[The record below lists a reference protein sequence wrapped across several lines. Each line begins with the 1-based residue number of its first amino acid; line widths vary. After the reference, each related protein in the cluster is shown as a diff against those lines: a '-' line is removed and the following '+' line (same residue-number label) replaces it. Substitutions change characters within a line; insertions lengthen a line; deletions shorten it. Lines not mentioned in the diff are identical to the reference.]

1 MHLGCLLVDHLPV
14 QVELARHPGL
24 RGRPV
29 VVAAAQGSRRVVL
42 DASPRAR
49 GVAVGMPL
57 EEAMA
62 RCKEA
67 VLAEP
72 DPAAYA
78 LAWEGVLDALERL
91 AADVEDGGQGMA
103 FVRLDN
109 LRSLHGGLGPLV
121 HAVLAAVPKHLT
133 ARLGTGSAKFTATAA
148 AGMAPWQGHRAAPA
162 DPAPFLAPLS
172 IDALPLPWKVRERLR
187 GFGLATLG
195 AVAGVGVGP
204 LQAQLG
210 REGRL
215 AWELASGIDPR
226 PFVPR
231 RAQEVV
237 SATLEFASPTLTLEA
252 IGTGVEALLGRL
264 FAQPRMRGRTARSCL
279 LEGRVLDGPVWRR
292 ELTFREPVASARK
305 GLTLLRASLEG
316 GPPPGPLE
324 ELGLTLRAL
333 AGEAGRQASLF
344 AEVRRHDDL
353 REALRQLRARLRV
366 EPPVYHIREVE
377 PCSRVPERRT
387 ALVPFAP

>member
-29 VVAAAQGSRRVVL
+29 VLAAAQGARRVVL
-42 DASPRAR
+42 DASPHAR
-49 GVAVGMPL
+49 GVAAGMPL

-62 RCKEA
+62 RCREA
-67 VLAEP
+67 VPVEP

-78 LAWEGVLDALERL
+78 VAWEGVLGALERL
-91 AADVEDGGQGMA
+91 AADVEDAGLGTA

-109 LRSLHGGLGPLV
+109 LASLHGGLRPLV
-121 HAVLAAVPKHLT
+121 DAVLAAVPAPLAGH
-133 ARLGTGSAKFTATAA
+133 LGTGPAKFMATVA
-148 AGMAPWQGHRAAPA
+148 AGMAPWRGHHAAPA
-162 DPAPFLAPLS
+162 DPALFLAPLPV
-172 IDALPLPWKVRERLR
+172 DALPLAWRVRERLR

-231 RAQEVV
+231 RTEEAA
-237 SATLEFASPTLTLEA
+237 SAALEFAAPTLTLEA

-292 ELTFREPVASARK
+292 ELTFREPVASAER
-305 GLTLLRASLEG
+305 GLVLVRASLEG

-324 ELGLTLRAL
+324 ELRLTLRAL

-377 PCSRVPERRT
+377 PWSRVPERRT